1 MESLSAPARSAP
13 ARRFHHDVAR
23 RPHVAPGPLARGQR
37 PQALPV
43 APTRDART
51 GAFGP
56 L

>member
-1 MESLSAPARSAP
+1 MESLTAPTPAR
-13 ARRFHHDVAR
+13 ARRFHHDLAR
-23 RPHVAPGPLARGQR
+23 RRHIDPGPLARGQR
-37 PQALPV
+37 PQALSV

>member
-13 ARRFHHDVAR
+13 ARRFHRDLAR
-23 RPHVAPGPLARGQR
+23 RHVDPGPLARGQR

-51 GAFGP
+51 GAYGP